1 MKVLNYGSLNYDY
14 VYEVD
19 HINKPGE
26 TQSCQ
31 ARNVFCGGKGLNQ
44 SVALARAGV
53 LVYQGG
59 LIGEDG
65 QLFLDICQENGI
77 DTSYLGRTEGPCGH
91 AVIQL
96 DKKGENSIMIYGG
109 ANQKQTPEHIAQ
121 VLENFGEGDILLLQ
135 NEVNGLKDLIDQAWK
150 RQMKIILNPS
160 PWNDVLKEC
169 DLKKVSIF
177 LINEVEGEQ
186 ITGKQ
191 KPEEILEEM
200 ERFYPDAQTV
210 LTLGSQG
217 AIWQGEGRQI
227 RQEAYPVKTVDTTAA
242 GDTFTGYFIAG
253 LTENIPMEENLN
265 RAARASAI
273 AVSRMGAAP
282 SIPLRRE
289 VESWTNF

>member
-26 TQSCQ
+26 TQSCSG
-31 ARNVFCGGKGLNQ
+31 RNVFCGGKGLNQ
-44 SVALARAGV
+44 SVALARAGA

-59 LIGEDG
+59 MIGEDG
-65 QLFLDICQENGI
+65 QLFLDVCRENGI
-77 DTSYLGRTEGPCGH
+77 DTSYLGKTEGPCGH

-96 DKKGENSIMIYGG
+96 DKNGENSIIIYGG
-109 ANQKQTPEHIAQ
+109 ANQKQASEHMDE
-121 VLENFGEGDILLLQ
+121 VLGNFGEGDILLLQ
-135 NEVNGLKDLIDQAWK
+135 NEVNGLKYLIDRAWE
-150 RQMKIILNPS
+150 RQMMIILNPS
-160 PWNDVLKEC
+160 PWNDMLKDC
-169 DLKKVSIF
+169 DLKKVSVF

-186 ITGKQ
+186 ITGRQ
-191 KPEEILEEM
+191 EPEEMLEEM
-200 ERFYPDAQTV
+200 ARLYPEAQTV

-227 RQEAYPVKTVDTTAA
+227 RQAAYPVKAIDTTAA

-253 LTENIPMEENLN
+253 LAEHIPMEENMR

-273 AVSRMGAAP
+273 TVSRMGAAP
-282 SIPLRRE
+282 SIPRLNE
-289 VESWTNF
+289 VKS